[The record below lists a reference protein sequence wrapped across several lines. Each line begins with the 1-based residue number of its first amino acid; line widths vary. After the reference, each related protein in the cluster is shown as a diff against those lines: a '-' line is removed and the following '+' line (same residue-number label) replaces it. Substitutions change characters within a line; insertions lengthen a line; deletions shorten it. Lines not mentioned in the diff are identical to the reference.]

1 MKKLL
6 LFGLTTFLLVQ
17 PFSARAEEGSVVITH
32 AQGSPMILRNGS
44 SMPAKTGGTCQ
55 TGDKLTTGGECTV
68 DIAVNQTAGCR
79 LLPSSECSI
88 VDSSKSSM
96 HLNVTNGNA
105 VLNLDK
111 LPQDTSFKL
120 ETPTAIASV
129 RGTQFWGRV
138 DLQHLENPV
147 TTFAVRRGTVDVFAK
162 SAGKNFSLVEGQA
175 LDIPKDAST
184 SPNIR
189 PALAGELQAMEQ
201 ADAIRTSA

>member
-1 MKKLL
+1 MKKSLLSGFAALL
-6 LFGLTTFLLVQ
+6 LIYPLT
-17 PFSARAEEGSVVITH
+17 ARAGEGSIVITH
-32 AQGSPMILRNGS
+32 AQGNPMILRNGS
-44 SMPAKTGGTCQ
+44 SIPAKTGGACQ
-55 TGDKLTTGGECTV
+55 AGDKITTSGECTV

-111 LPQDTSFKL
+111 LSKDTSFKL

-162 SAGKNFSLVEGQA
+162 SAGKNFSLAEGQA

-201 ADAIRTSA
+201 ADAIKTAS